1 MPKIKADARVVL
13 GRESEHSIEG
23 VDIEIRRPGSSRDL
37 RRGLGVGV
45 GLETGNGGDG
55 KDKVTVCVRAR
66 PSSSSSQPSQFYNL
80 SPSTGTLE
88 LSDSHPNVRKRGG
101 KGNRESEYSF
111 SFDAL
116 HLPPSLTSSLYENQI
131 SPLVTKAMQGF
142 NSTIFAY
149 GQTGSGKTHTMSGT
163 EDEVGII
170 PLAIAGVFEDI
181 ENNPARHYLLR
192 VSYLE
197 IYNEQIRDLLSVKK
211 SLTDAEKP
219 TLHVDNGQV
228 IVRPLVESIVRM
240 PEEIMLVLKRGEK
253 NRKTAGTDWNVRSSR
268 SHAVF
273 TITIESRD
281 GADIRRS
288 RLTLIDLAGSEK
300 AASNIE
306 RLSEG
311 KYINKSLLA
320 LGTVIEQLADKT
332 RKAGAHIPYRN
343 SKLTHLLEN
352 AIGGNANIAVICTL
366 SLEDRHASETLET
379 LKFANRCA
387 QVETRAVK
395 GVIPSSEKALL
406 RAKEEEI
413 QELKLQLDALNS
425 QRKQEN
431 ISRSPQQ
438 KHELADELEE
448 MEARRDRLFAQL
460 SQLNGEILSSNNI
473 GSNYSTGESSAMR
486 NRRRVSDF
494 SRGQV
499 GLGRDL
505 VRTVLTPRRAVS
517 GVASSVIAEEDSG
530 RRGSIDEN
538 VIRIVREKNE
548 ADKAMV
554 ASLQEALIAS
564 QAETAT
570 LRGIQTEL
578 ADLKRRFG
586 DESAKRAEVQRL
598 WEDQKEKTACLE
610 EELAMANEMAGALRR
625 GLDEARVIKTPE
637 FVAAA
642 EKTEFRMDE
651 RGLPLPHPEPLRH
664 SGSLKEYRKIFG
676 QNEPLPYTPSARA
689 ATRESEKV
697 EQLETVIRGLKT
709 VNQELLRKIAEWRQ
723 RVLQQD
729 QLINSIAD
737 HSLREIEPVTPR
749 KTGTDRTAYALTPSR
764 SLNTAGT
771 PHSGTSARKGHQR
784 ADSASYFGA
793 SPPPLPI
800 APGMTFN
807 ASLKSRRTTIEHD
820 LGRLNSESKVDRV
833 RAMFNGTDSPSASR
847 SAPRT

>member
-1 MPKIKADARVVL
+1 
-13 GRESEHSIEG
+13 
-23 VDIEIRRPGSSRDL
+23 
-37 RRGLGVGV
+37 
-45 GLETGNGGDG
+45 
-55 KDKVTVCVRAR
+55 
-66 PSSSSSQPSQFYNL
+66 
-80 SPSTGTLE
+80 
-88 LSDSHPNVRKRGG
+88 
-101 KGNRESEYSF
+101 
-111 SFDAL
+111 
-116 HLPPSLTSSLYENQI
+116 
-131 SPLVTKAMQGF
+131 
-142 NSTIFAY
+142 
-149 GQTGSGKTHTMSGT
+149 
-163 EDEVGII
+163 
-170 PLAIAGVFEDI
+170 
-181 ENNPARHYLLR
+181 
-192 VSYLE
+192 
-197 IYNEQIRDLLSVKK
+197 
-211 SLTDAEKP
+211 
-219 TLHVDNGQV
+219 
-228 IVRPLVESIVRM
+228 
-240 PEEIMLVLKRGEK
+240 
-253 NRKTAGTDWNVRSSR
+253 
-268 SHAVF
+268 
-273 TITIESRD
+273 
-281 GADIRRS
+281 
-288 RLTLIDLAGSEK
+288 
-300 AASNIE
+300 
-306 RLSEG
+306 
-311 KYINKSLLA
+311 
-320 LGTVIEQLADKT
+320 
-332 RKAGAHIPYRN
+332 
-343 SKLTHLLEN
+343 
-352 AIGGNANIAVICTL
+352 
-366 SLEDRHASETLET
+366 
-379 LKFANRCA
+379 
-387 QVETRAVK
+387 
-395 GVIPSSEKALL
+395 
-406 RAKEEEI
+406 
-413 QELKLQLDALNS
+413 
-425 QRKQEN
+425 
-431 ISRSPQQ
+431 
-438 KHELADELEE
+438 

-723 RVLQQD
+723 VNAPHNCIKDDSNPKRLSHQRVLQQD

-771 PHSGTSARKGHQR
+771 PHSGTSARKGRQR

-820 LGRLNSESKVDRV
+820 LGRLNCELPMTKLLPNKS
-833 RAMFNGTDSPSASR
+833 
-847 SAPRT
+847 